1 MRYESMED
9 GRNQNGRIVMFVLR
23 DEITDVIVKSYMQ
36 FYDGLSIIRFW
47 NIVENTGSQTQV
59 LDYISSFNYEGI
71 DKEGSL
77 PADKSCK
84 FAYRT
89 TDGKRSQLEN
99 V

>member
-1 MRYESMED
+1 MVD
-9 GRNQNGRIVMFVLR
+9 GRNQNGRIEKIVLS

-77 PADKSCK
+77 PA
-84 FAYRT
+84 
-89 TDGKRSQLEN
+89 

>member
-1 MRYESMED
+1 
-9 GRNQNGRIVMFVLR
+9 
-23 DEITDVIVKSYMQ
+23 MQ

-77 PADKSCK
+77 PADKNAANSHT
-84 FAYRT
+84 AQRMA
-89 TDGKRSQLEN
+89 KRSQLEN